1 MPGDARAATPAG
13 ICPASI
19 RARSARTAIRSA
31 CSRLVIIEVPSP
43 IQIGG
48 DARGRLPGCRARPL
62 SGRRRLIPHPRRRA
76 SALHQGDVL
85 RQHVWFTTLER
96 AGNRAIRAALYA
108 GLAPRAFAVLETAGR
123 RTTPAPP
130 LLRSSPKYSGS
141 PTGPASDRRG
151 QTSDPGGRAAVARVL
166 QPSRPLSSPR
176 PRAWT
181 SLARSSVC
189 GTGAAKSR
197 GPRSRGRGA
206 ALALRSRGDRRAEW
220 TSPCVWAVLAW
231 WKPGRGGGTLATW
244 RRMSGTG

>member
-62 SGRRRLIPHPRRRA
+62 SGRRRLIPHSRRRA
-76 SALHQGDVL
+76 RVTSRRCAAAARV
-85 RQHVWFTTLER
+85 VTTLER
-96 AGNRAIRAALYA
+96 AGNRAIRAALHA

-123 RTTPAPP
+123 RTTPPAPP
-130 LLRSSPKYSGS
+130 LLRSSPN
-141 PTGPASDRRG
+141 TLAHRRARPVIG
-151 QTSDPGGRAAVARVL
+151 VARRRTQAVGL
-166 QPSRPLSSPR
+166 RSRGRSSRPLSLSR

-181 SLARSSVC
+181 SLARSRAY

-206 ALALRSRGDRRAEW
+206 ALALRGRGDRRAEW
-220 TSPCVWAVLAW
+220 ISPCVWAVLAW
-231 WKPGRGGGTLATW
+231 
-244 RRMSGTG
+244 